1 MTTRIVRA
9 LFPFSLAFAAALL
22 AKSYASVGDGFSA
35 GAVAGLGAALQYVCV
50 DEPRARAL
58 IGARWA
64 LTFVLLG
71 LLTALAVLLLPAL
84 FGLPPVTHFPRPGEH
99 VSQIGMIEMHTAF
112 VFDLAIAF
120 VIYGTLVATFDWLFP
135 PSTAK
140 RP

>member
-35 GAVAGLGAALQYVCV
+35 GAVAGLGAALQYVCM

-58 IGARWA
+58 IAARWA
-64 LTFVLLG
+64 ITFVLLG
-71 LLTALAVLLLPAL
+71 LVVALGLLLLPAL
-84 FGLPPVTHFPRPGEH
+84 FGIPPVTHFPRPGEH
-99 VSQIGMIEMHTAF
+99 VVSIGAIEMHTAF

-135 PSTAK
+135 PSTAN

>member
-22 AKSYASVGDGFSA
+22 VKSYASVGDGFSA

-58 IGARWA
+58 IGARRA

-71 LLTALAVLLLPAL
+71 LLTALALLLLPAL
-84 FGLPPVTHFPRPGEH
+84 FGIPPVTHFPRPGEE
-99 VSQIGMIEMHTAF
+99 VSRIGMIELHTAF

-135 PSTAK
+135 PSTAR